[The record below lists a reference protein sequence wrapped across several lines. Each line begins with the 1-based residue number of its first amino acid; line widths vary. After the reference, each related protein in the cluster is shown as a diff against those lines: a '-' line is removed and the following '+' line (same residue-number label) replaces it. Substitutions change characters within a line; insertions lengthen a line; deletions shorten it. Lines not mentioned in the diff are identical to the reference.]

1 MALTIYDVLRYPVVS
16 EKTNFQVDKLGQ
28 YVFEVSTKANK
39 TQIKEAVEALFDV
52 DVVRVNTIIVP
63 AKRGR
68 RRRRMAIR
76 APQRKKAMVK
86 LALGQTIDV
95 LEGVR

>member
-1 MALTIYDVLRYPVVS
+1 MALTIYEVLRHPVVS
-16 EKTNFQVDKLGQ
+16 EKSNYQGEKLGQ
-28 YVFEVSTKANK
+28 YVFEVASKANK
-39 TQIKEAVEALFDV
+39 TQIKEAVESLFDV
-52 DVVRVNTIIVP
+52 KVARVNTIIVP

-76 APQRKKAMVK
+76 TPQRKKAIVT
-86 LALGQTIDV
+86 LAPGQTIDT